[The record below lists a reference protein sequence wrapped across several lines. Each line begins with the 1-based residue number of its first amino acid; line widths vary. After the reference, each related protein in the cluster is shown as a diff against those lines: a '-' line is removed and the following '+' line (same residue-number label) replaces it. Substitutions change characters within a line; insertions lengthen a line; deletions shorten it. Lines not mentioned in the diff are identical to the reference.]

1 MSGEPASWLR
11 EDRDG
16 CLLRVWAV
24 PGAARAG
31 VAGLHGDALR
41 VRVTAPPEGGAAN
54 RELVRLLAARL
65 GLHPG
70 ALTLEAG
77 PSGRQKRVRI
87 RGLALEQVRAR
98 LSVDTA
104 TDHN

>member
-1 MSGEPASWLR
+1 MSSETGWLR
-11 EDRDG
+11 PAGDG
-16 CLLRVWAV
+16 CVLRVWAV

-54 RELVRLLAARL
+54 RELVRLPPRRL
-65 GLHPG
+65 EIRPG
-70 ALTLEAG
+70 DVTPEAG
-77 PSGRQKRVRI
+77 PTGRQKRIHI
-87 RGLALEQVRAR
+87 RGLAVEQVRAR

-104 TDHN
+104 AGHN